1 MAETEITPELVEN
14 AYVAL
19 VSLDRA
25 EAAKYWSED
34 VRFSVPGRHAQAG
47 WHNGLDELLAFRRA
61 LTEAAGGNFEV
72 EMVTSMISGNECM
85 DVVKVRAVRPGAPEG
100 STSPYDVLD
109 ALGVQVF
116 RWENGLIVEG
126 RAGFFG
132 DGATNYD
139 QWWSPLGADG
149 ERRYR

>member
-1 MAETEITPELVEN
+1 MTAITPELIEK

-19 VSLDRA
+19 VSCDRE

-34 VRFSVPGRHAQAG
+34 VRFSVPGRHVQAG
-47 WHNGLDELLAFRRA
+47 WHVGLDELLAFRRA
-61 LTEAAGGNFEV
+61 LTDTAGGKFEV
-72 EMVTSMISGNECM
+72 EMVTSMIDGNECM
-85 DVVKVRAVRPGAPEG
+85 DVVKVHAVRPDAPEG

-116 RWENGLIVEG
+116 RWEDGLIVEG

-139 QWWSPLGADG
+139 QWWSPLAADG
-149 ERRYR
+149 TRRDR